1 MNYFISVVMEETARF
16 FGDIKATLRFWREMR
31 RVGLHG
37 DVLDQRIVDAG
48 MSMVSSA
55 IDRMDYR
62 ANPEGFA

>member
-1 MNYFISVVMEETARF
+1 MNYALSVAMEETARF

-31 RVGLHG
+31 RAG
-37 DVLDQRIVDAG
+37 DGSGLDQRIVDAG

-55 IDRMDYR
+55 VDRMDYR